1 MSDAIYPI
9 AVDGGK
15 LFALVSIWS
24 ACALVAVRTTSP
36 SVLWCAVPA
45 TFAVLGYPLLYV
57 VVAPEARS
65 IDEAAAQAAFELS
78 R

>member
-1 MSDAIYPI
+1 MRFTPSQWT
-9 AVDGGK
+9 GGK

-24 ACALVAVRTTSP
+24 ACALVAVRTHTP

-57 VVAPEARS
+57 VLAPEARS
-65 IDEAAAQAAFELS
+65 VDEAAVDARF
-78 R
+78 